1 METTIES
8 LGTNPSHEEWRLPQ
22 GDPIKQLLY
31 QGAKM
36 PEERKPEESLYTEM
50 WSARLRVQSPPTTK
64 FFCQSS
70 LQNLTMNFVLV
81 PTQSWYEMVAE
92 FV

>member
-22 GDPIKQLLY
+22 GDPTKQLLY

-36 PEERKPEESLYTEM
+36 PEEQKPEESLHTEM

-64 FFCQSS
+64 FFRQSS
-70 LQNLTMNFVLV
+70 LQNLMMNFVRV
-81 PTQSWYEMVAE
+81 PTQSWFELVAE